1 MILEFAD
8 GTQLEVLIIFG
19 EPIVGDD
26 EIERDN
32 LTIDVDPSVAT
43 LEQLEEIFKDPN
55 KTDKLYT
62 YVNNGVEANAKVEIG
77 EGYNKF
83 IYAINEDK
91 LVREIPGK
99 ITRKKF
105 QNVNSV
111 RIAQLTYDEYYPENE
126 D

>member
-8 GTQLEVLIIFG
+8 GTQLDVLIIFG
-19 EPIVGDD
+19 EPIIGDD

-43 LEQLEEIFKDPN
+43 LEQLEEIFKDVK
-55 KTDKLYT
+55 KTDHLYA
-62 YVNNGVEANAKVEIG
+62 YVSNGSQGTTKVEIG

-83 IYAINEDK
+83 IYAINENK
-91 LVREIPGK
+91 LVKEIPGK